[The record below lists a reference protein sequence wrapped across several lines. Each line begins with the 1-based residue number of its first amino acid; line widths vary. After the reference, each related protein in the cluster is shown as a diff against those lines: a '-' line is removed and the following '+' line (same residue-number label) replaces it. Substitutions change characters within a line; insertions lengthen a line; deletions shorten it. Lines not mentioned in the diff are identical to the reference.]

1 MEAIPWRLGEDPNIS
16 LWLWE
21 AEHFKAKIQTDS
33 YRQSFSWEVFDLSQ
47 GYDSSLADGFQ
58 HSFRSAEEA
67 VREVIGKSYPASLGY
82 MKYAGH
88 FATTFKI
95 FTGERI
101 DFGPMEATSVVLT
114 VRVADKKTGDIKE
127 RQISGMIHVIHYT
140 IEISPEH
147 GQTMRIPPSRI
158 VAIKKEFGGYAKPKE
173 DDSLAKGLRIY
184 KGKVTMG
191 CTGKPGML
199 PDTVEH
205 NTRAAHC
212 PIHEN

>member
-21 AEHFKAKIQTDS
+21 TDYFKAKIQTDS
-33 YRQSFSWEVFDLSQ
+33 HRKSFSWEVFDLSQ
-47 GYDSSLADGFQ
+47 GYESTLADGFQ
-58 HSFRSAEEA
+58 HNYRSAEEA
-67 VREVIGKSYPASLGY
+67 VREVIGKSYPPALGFQ
-82 MKYAGH
+82 KYAGH
-88 FATTFKI
+88 HATTFKI
-95 FTGERI
+95 FTGEKI

-114 VRVADKKTGDIKE
+114 VRVADKKTGQIKE
-127 RQISGMIHVIHYT
+127 RNISGMLHVIHYT

-147 GQTMRIPPSRI
+147 GATMRIPPSRI

-184 KGKVTMG
+184 PGKVSVG

-199 PDTVEH
+199 PNTVEH
-205 NTRAAHC
+205 STRAPHC
-212 PIHEN
+212 AIHEN